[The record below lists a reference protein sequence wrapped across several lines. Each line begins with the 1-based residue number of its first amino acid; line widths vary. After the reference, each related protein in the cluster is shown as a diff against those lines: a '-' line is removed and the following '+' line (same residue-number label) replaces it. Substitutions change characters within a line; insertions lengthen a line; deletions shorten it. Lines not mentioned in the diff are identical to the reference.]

1 MVVFVTRERYVGKIQ
16 TQTRLW
22 MNVYNGDDK
31 ALTVTVKSVGGP
43 DYHKYL
49 AATLRDVRSL
59 QIPEPVCFFLVATC
73 TPIWNIFFFAFLV
86 VPVLLMSRI
95 HCGNVKKK
103 L

>member
-1 MVVFVTRERYVGKIQ
+1 MVVSVARERYVGRIQ

-31 ALTVTVKSVGGP
+31 ALTVTVKSPGGP

-59 QIPEPVCFFLVATC
+59 QIPEPVGFLLGCNMHAHLEYFTHGVS
-73 TPIWNIFFFAFLV
+73 FAFV
-86 VPVLLMSRI
+86 SPWTKCWFRM
-95 HCGNVKKK
+95 
-103 L
+103 